1 MGNRM
6 RTIRS
11 TVGLRRWRVAGDGG
25 DIVWAHRC
33 LGTCS
38 KRSRHAMHD
47 VTECC
52 LRLSLSTGTDA
63 KISG

>member
-38 KRSRHAMHD
+38 KRSRHVRMHD
-47 VTECC
+47 VAACASPSSGTE
-52 LRLSLSTGTDA
+52 A